1 MYNNACARYRS
12 FFCLQPFVAARGLG
26 GIKSGKSYQLTVNK
40 LTFLSF
46 LGDV

>member
-1 MYNNACARYRS
+1 MTRARYRS
-12 FFCLQPFVAARGLG
+12 FFCMQPFVAARGLG
-26 GIKSGKSYQLTVNK
+26 GVRSGKSYQLTVNK